1 MKVQTNLKAG
11 QPSITVNADTNVTVN
26 PTNNITVSGNTL
38 TAAAAG

>member
-11 QPSITVNADTNVTVN
+11 QSITVNADTNVTVN